1 MRKSV
6 VLAVLLAGVLGGS
19 VGAANPFSD
28 VSSSDWAYQAVSEL
42 SDEGIV
48 DGYPDGTFRGQKN
61 VTRYELAQIVARLMA
76 KEDEYSTSQRAIIE
90 KLAYA
95 LADEL
100 DTMGVRGSTLE
111 SRIGNVL
118 WSGDARMRM
127 MQGYD
132 REGKKD
138 SAFDGRMRIRAHA
151 EVNDSTYVEGRLRT
165 DIDFM
170 HTGEDDNSTDTYMDN
185 LYVQHTFGDSTSLKL
200 GKFDKFSG
208 QTGLFYDGQVRG
220 LEASYTANDN
230 LQLTAGYGRF
240 QDWGNVDVTYGCISG
255 DNGSIAY
262 NVEYYQGN
270 GHYTANSVLGSEAVD
285 VINNIFLEPYGENL
299 DGDKARNINDMARI
313 WGAGLTLRADEDFAA
328 FGDFHQNVGSDMKKI
343 FGRKPFIWTAGLTYG
358 HTDLEEP
365 GSSRLSAQYVS
376 AEAGTYF
383 EGTTLDTS
391 DILDKTITPWA
402 LLNPDIMTGKINF
415 WLTKGDIVLT
425 KNVNLHG
432 EYAFHID
439 AEDAESKPN
448 NLASVSLQYTF

>member
-28 VSSSDWAYQAVSEL
+28 VSSSDWAYQAVADL

-95 LADEL
+95 FADEL
-100 DTMGVRGSTLE
+100 DGMGVRVSNLE

-127 MQGYD
+127 VQGYD
-132 REGKKD
+132 GDGKKD

-165 DIDFM
+165 DMDFM
-170 HTGEDDNSTDTYMDN
+170 HTGEEDNGMDTYMDN
-185 LYVQHTFGDSTSLKL
+185 LYVQHTFGDSTRLKL
-200 GKFDKFSG
+200 GKFDEFSG
-208 QTGLFYDGQVRG
+208 QTGLFYDGQVQG
-220 LEASYTANDN
+220 LEGSYTVNDN
-230 LQLTAGYGRF
+230 LQFTAGYGRF
-240 QDWGNVDVTYGCISG
+240 DDWGNVDVTYGRISG

-270 GHYTANSVLGSEAVD
+270 GHYTANSVLGSDAVNF
-285 VINNIFLEPYGENL
+285 INNILLELYGAEL
-299 DGDKARNINDMARI
+299 DGDEARNINDMARI
-313 WGAGLTLRADEDFAA
+313 WGAGLTLRADEDFSV
-328 FGDFHQNVGSDMKKI
+328 FGDYHQNIGSDMKKTGRTQACDLDCRI
-343 FGRKPFIWTAGLTYG
+343 NLRPYRFRGTWIQSPFGAIC
-358 HTDLEEP
+358 
-365 GSSRLSAQYVS
+365 
-376 AEAGTYF
+376 
-383 EGTTLDTS
+383 
-391 DILDKTITPWA
+391 
-402 LLNPDIMTGKINF
+402 
-415 WLTKGDIVLT
+415 
-425 KNVNLHG
+425 
-432 EYAFHID
+432 
-439 AEDAESKPN
+439 
-448 NLASVSLQYTF
+448 